1 MRGVDGTI
9 SITVPPAID
18 SVSAERFIQQFLEA
32 ARNESSRV
40 ILLTGKGDVFSR
52 GMQPTSADA
61 ADLREH
67 LHRFA
72 EGLLAV
78 RYAQKPVIAIV
89 DGIAIG
95 GGLGLAASADI
106 VIASDRSTFGL
117 PEALFGFVPAVILP
131 LLLERMQ
138 SKDCRMWMLTAHSR
152 PASDALTAGLVDFV
166 CPQEELEAMTARVIR
181 QVLRVDKNVV
191 ALVKRLTSRA
201 DLERAVR
208 DGVRATTAMLSN
220 PAVSRALF
228 RFFSEGAAPWEVS

>member
-1 MRGVDGTI
+1 MRGVEGTI
-9 SITVPPAID
+9 AITVPAAID
-18 SVSAERFIQQFLEA
+18 SGSAERFMQRFLEA
-32 ARNESSRV
+32 ARDDSSRV
-40 ILLTGKGDVFSR
+40 ILLTGGDGVFSR
-52 GMQPTSADA
+52 GMQPSSSDA

-72 EGLLAV
+72 ECLLAV

-117 PEALFGFVPAVILP
+117 PEALFGLVPAVILP
-131 LLLERMQ
+131 LLLDRMRP
-138 SKDCRMWMLTAHSR
+138 KDCRMWMLTAHSR
-152 PASDALTAGLVDFV
+152 PASDALDAGLVDFV
-166 CPQEELEAMTARVIR
+166 GPQEELEAMTARVIR

-220 PAVSRALF
+220 PAVSSALF
-228 RFFSEGAAPWEVS
+228 RFFAEGVAPWEVS